1 MVFAASKIFWLIAAP
16 GNLLLIL
23 LLLGVARLLLTR
35 GRRGTSPVSFVAI
48 ALLAIAVLPL
58 APWLGAPLENR
69 FPPLHAP
76 PAHVDGIVLLGG
88 AVSPRISKERGRPA
102 IGGAGDRITATA
114 ALARLHPE
122 ARVLFTGGDGSLI
135 PTGLS
140 EAESTRDLLISL
152 GVAPERILIED
163 KSRNTWENA
172 TLSYAAAQ
180 PKPGETWVLVTS
192 AAHMPRAVGCF
203 RRAGWTIVPDP
214 VDYHSSPASQGSL
227 HFDLAGGLS
236 QFSLNMQEWVG
247 LVAYYLLGRT
257 DALFPAP

>member
-1 MVFAASKIFWLIAAP
+1 VVFAASKIFWFIAAP

-23 LLLGVARLLLTR
+23 LLVGVARLLLTR
-35 GRRGTSPVSFVAI
+35 GRRGTGLVSFVAL
-48 ALLAIAVLPL
+48 ALLAIAALPL
-58 APWLGAPLENR
+58 GSWLGLPLENR
-69 FPPLHAP
+69 FPALLAP

-88 AVSPRISKERGRPA
+88 AVNQRISKERGRPA

-122 ARVLFTGGDGSLI
+122 ARVLFTGGDASLI
-135 PTGLS
+135 PTGGS
-140 EAESTRDLLISL
+140 EAEPTRELLVSL

-172 TLSYAAAQ
+172 TLSYAVAQ

-203 RRAGWTIVPDP
+203 RRAGWTIVPYP
-214 VDYHSSPASQGSL
+214 VDYHSSPAPQGSFR
-227 HFDLAGGLS
+227 FDLAAGLS

-257 DALFPAP
+257 DALLPLP